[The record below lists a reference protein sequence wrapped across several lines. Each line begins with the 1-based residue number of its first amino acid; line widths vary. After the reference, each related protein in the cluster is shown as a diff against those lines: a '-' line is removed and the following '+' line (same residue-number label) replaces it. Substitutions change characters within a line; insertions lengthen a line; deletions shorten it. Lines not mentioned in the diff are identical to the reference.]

1 MSNLVSEVRYAFRSL
16 YKSRSYAAAF
26 VITLGLGIGVNT
38 AIFSV
43 INGVLLQPLPYQD
56 ADRIMFVQQ
65 PANRACAFNASFSFI
80 EIDDYRA
87 ASRTIDEFV
96 EFGDW
101 DFSVIGRGDPH
112 RVVGGLVTANYFDV
126 LGIRPLY
133 GRRSGRR
140 DR

>member
-1 MSNLVSEVRYAFRSL
+1 MMSNLVSEIRCAFRSL
-16 YKSRSYAAAF
+16 NRSRTYATAF

-43 INGVLLQPLPYQD
+43 INGVLLKPLPYQD

-65 PANRACAFNASFSFI
+65 PANRAGAFNAAFSFI

-96 EFGDW
+96 EFGD
-101 DFSVIGRGDPH
+101 
-112 RVVGGLVTANYFDV
+112 
-126 LGIRPLY
+126 
-133 GRRSGRR
+133 
-140 DR
+140 